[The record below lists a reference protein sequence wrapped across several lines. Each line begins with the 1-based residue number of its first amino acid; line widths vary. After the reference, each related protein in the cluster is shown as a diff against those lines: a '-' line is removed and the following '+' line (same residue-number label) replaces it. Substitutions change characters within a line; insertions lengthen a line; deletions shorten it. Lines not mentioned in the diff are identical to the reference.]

1 MQEKSMRQNLF
12 LMSLAKFLSGFAG
25 YIYDIGIVI
34 YLFSQ
39 TKSVAVIGGF
49 FISQFLP
56 ALIILFTGKLIDTH
70 NQKMLMF
77 LSNLAKA
84 AVFFLLLFE
93 ANIVFIYVA
102 TFFMNLLLEFESN
115 TTQALMA
122 NLFAKGN
129 LFKAAS
135 VINLLDS
142 ASLILAPV
150 CASVI
155 ATNFSIQVNLVIDI
169 ILYGITG
176 FLYLLLPSG
185 ILGNMEKEKE
195 EKKGYASIIKNKR
208 ILCTVLFWNFFML
221 CIGIASPLEISMI
234 EDTLGMSSSWY
245 GIGNTVE
252 GIGMLLASGFVLGI
266 IKKLKPESI
275 ILLGLFSAAMSY
287 GVIGTAG
294 NIGVYLFGAGLVGV
308 TSTFCPLGFKTA
320 VQIQSETNLVGRTF
334 TASRFTILITRM
346 IGSLLVGGMLTVW
359 NIRVIYY
366 LLAGFLV
373 IIAMAYY
380 FVNGFVKRR
389 LFESK
394 SLLYWLY
401 I

>member
-1 MQEKSMRQNLF
+1 MQEKTMKQNLF
-12 LMSLAKFLSGFAG
+12 LLSLAKFLSGFAG

-39 TKSVAVIGGF
+39 TQSVAVIGGF

-77 LSNLAKA
+77 LSNLSKV

-93 ANIVFIYVA
+93 ANIVLIYVV
-102 TFFMNLLLEFESN
+102 TFIMNLLLEFESN
-115 TTQALMA
+115 TSQALMA
-122 NLFAKGN
+122 HLFSKEN

-142 ASLILAPV
+142 ASLILAPI

-155 ATNFSIQVNLVIDI
+155 ATNFSIHINLMLDM

-176 FLYLLLPSG
+176 FLYLFLPSSM
-185 ILGNMEKEKE
+185 LGNIEKQKE
-195 EKKGYASIIKNKR
+195 EKKGYLSIIRNKR
-208 ILCTVLFWNFFML
+208 ILCTVLFWNLFML

-252 GIGMLLASGFVLGI
+252 GIGMLIASGFILGI
-266 IKKLKPESI
+266 MKKLKPENI

-294 NIGVYLFGAGLVGV
+294 NIWGYLCGAALVGV
-308 TSTFCPLGFKTA
+308 TSTFCPLGFKAA
-320 VQIQSETNLVGRTF
+320 VQIQSETKLVGRTF

-346 IGSLLVGGMLTVW
+346 VGSLLVGSMLTVW
-359 NIRVIYY
+359 EIRMVYY
-366 LLAGFLV
+366 FLAGFLMITAV
-373 IIAMAYY
+373 VYY
-380 FVNGFVKRR
+380 I
-389 LFESK
+389 LFRK
-394 SLLYWLY
+394 NRV
-401 I
+401 

>member
-195 EKKGYASIIKNKR
+195 KEEKKGYASIIKNKR

-287 GVIGTAG
+287 GVIGIAG

-346 IGSLLVGGMLTVW
+346 IGSLLVGGMLTLW

-373 IIAMAYY
+373 IIAVAYY
-380 FVNGFVKRR
+380 FVNGFVK
-389 LFESK
+389 K
-394 SLLYWLY
+394 K
-401 I
+401 II

>member
-1 MQEKSMRQNLF
+1 MQEKSMKQNLF
-12 LMSLAKFLSGFAG
+12 LLSLAKFLSGFAG

-39 TKSVAVIGGF
+39 TKSVAAIGGF

-122 NLFAKGN
+122 NLFSKGN

-155 ATNFSIQVNLVIDI
+155 ATNFSIQANLIIDI

-176 FLYLLLPSG
+176 LLYLLLPSG
-185 ILGNMEKEKE
+185 ILGNIEKQKE

-287 GVIGTAG
+287 GVIGIAG

-373 IIAMAYY
+373 VTAVAYY
-380 FVNGFVKRR
+380 FVNRQK
-389 LFESK
+389 E
-394 SLLYWLY
+394 LLH
-401 I
+401 

>member
-39 TKSVAVIGGF
+39 TKSVAAIGGF

-122 NLFAKGN
+122 NLFSKGN

-155 ATNFSIQVNLVIDI
+155 ATNFSIQANLIIDI

-176 FLYLLLPSG
+176 LLYLLLPSG
-185 ILGNMEKEKE
+185 ILGNIEKQKE

-252 GIGMLLASGFVLGI
+252 GIGMLLASGFVWGI

-287 GVIGTAG
+287 GVIGIAG

-346 IGSLLVGGMLTVW
+346 IGSLLVGGMLTLW

-373 IIAMAYY
+373 ITAVAYY
-380 FVNGFVKRR
+380 FVNRQK
-389 LFESK
+389 E
-394 SLLYWLY
+394 LLH
-401 I
+401 

>member
-1 MQEKSMRQNLF
+1 MQEKSMKQKLF
-12 LMSLAKFLSGFAG
+12 LLSLAKFLSGFAG

-39 TKSVAVIGGF
+39 TKSVAAIGGF

-122 NLFAKGN
+122 NLFSKGN

-155 ATNFSIQVNLVIDI
+155 VTNFSIQANLIIDI

-176 FLYLLLPSG
+176 LLYLLLPSG
-185 ILGNMEKEKE
+185 ILGNIEKQKE

-287 GVIGTAG
+287 GVIGIAG

-373 IIAMAYY
+373 VTAVAYY
-380 FVNGFVKRR
+380 FVNRQK
-389 LFESK
+389 E
-394 SLLYWLY
+394 LLH
-401 I
+401 

>member
-1 MQEKSMRQNLF
+1 MFYNMF
-12 LMSLAKFLSGFAG
+12 LLSLAKFLSGFAG

-39 TKSVAVIGGF
+39 TKSVAAIGGF

-122 NLFAKGN
+122 NLFSKGN

-155 ATNFSIQVNLVIDI
+155 ATKFSIQINLMIDI
-169 ILYGITG
+169 ALYGVTG
-176 FLYLLLPSG
+176 FLYLLLPSDA
-185 ILGNMEKEKE
+185 LGNIEKQKE
-195 EKKGYASIIKNKR
+195 EKKGYASIVKNKR

-266 IKKLKPESI
+266 IKKLKPENI

-294 NIGVYLFGAGLVGV
+294 NIWMYLFGAGLVGV

-320 VQIQSETNLVGRTF
+320 VQIQSETSLVGRTF

-359 NIRVIYY
+359 NIRAIYY

-373 IIAMAYY
+373 VTAVAYY
-380 FVNGFVKRR
+380 FVNRQK
-389 LFESK
+389 E
-394 SLLYWLY
+394 LLH
-401 I
+401 

>member
-115 TTQALMA
+115 TTQALMV

-287 GVIGTAG
+287 GVIGIAG

-380 FVNGFVKRR
+380 FVNGFVK
-389 LFESK
+389 K
-394 SLLYWLY
+394 K
-401 I
+401 II

>member
-115 TTQALMA
+115 TTQALMV

-169 ILYGITG
+169 ILYGIMG

-287 GVIGTAG
+287 GVIGIAG

-346 IGSLLVGGMLTVW
+346 IGSLLVGGMLTLW

-373 IIAMAYY
+373 IIAVAYY
-380 FVNGFVKRR
+380 FVNGFVK
-389 LFESK
+389 K
-394 SLLYWLY
+394 K
-401 I
+401 II

>member
-93 ANIVFIYVA
+93 TNIVFIYVA

-142 ASLILAPV
+142 ASLVLAPV

-287 GVIGTAG
+287 GVIGIAG

-346 IGSLLVGGMLTVW
+346 IGSLLVGGMLTLW

-373 IIAMAYY
+373 IIAVAYY
-380 FVNGFVKRR
+380 FVNGFVK
-389 LFESK
+389 K
-394 SLLYWLY
+394 K
-401 I
+401 II

>member
-56 ALIILFTGKLIDTH
+56 ALIILFTGRLIDTH

-287 GVIGTAG
+287 GVIGIAG

-373 IIAMAYY
+373 ITAMAYY
-380 FVNGFVKRR
+380 FVNGFVK
-389 LFESK
+389 K
-394 SLLYWLY
+394 K
-401 I
+401 II

>member
-12 LMSLAKFLSGFAG
+12 LMSLAKFLS
-25 YIYDIGIVI
+25 
-34 YLFSQ
+34 
-39 TKSVAVIGGF
+39 
-49 FISQFLP
+49 
-56 ALIILFTGKLIDTH
+56 
-70 NQKMLMF
+70 
-77 LSNLAKA
+77 NLAKA
-84 AVFFLLLFE
+84 TVFFLLLFE

-287 GVIGTAG
+287 GVIGIAG

-346 IGSLLVGGMLTVW
+346 IGSLLVGGMLTLW

-373 IIAMAYY
+373 IIAVAYY
-380 FVNGFVKRR
+380 FVNGFVK
-389 LFESK
+389 K
-394 SLLYWLY
+394 K
-401 I
+401 II

>member
-287 GVIGTAG
+287 GVIGIAG

-346 IGSLLVGGMLTVW
+346 IGSLLVGGMLTLW

-373 IIAMAYY
+373 IIAVAYY
-380 FVNGFVKRR
+380 FVNGQK
-389 LFESK
+389 E
-394 SLLYWLY
+394 LLH
-401 I
+401 

>member
-287 GVIGTAG
+287 GVIGIAG

-380 FVNGFVKRR
+380 FVNGFVK
-389 LFESK
+389 K
-394 SLLYWLY
+394 K
-401 I
+401 II

>member
-287 GVIGTAG
+287 GVIGIAG

-359 NIRVIYY
+359 SIRVIYY

-373 IIAMAYY
+373 ITAVAYY
-380 FVNGFVKRR
+380 FVNGFVK
-389 LFESK
+389 K
-394 SLLYWLY
+394 K
-401 I
+401 II

>member
-84 AVFFLLLFE
+84 AFFFLLLFE

-115 TTQALMA
+115 TTQALMV

-195 EKKGYASIIKNKR
+195 EKKGYASIIKIKR

-287 GVIGTAG
+287 GVIGIAG

-346 IGSLLVGGMLTVW
+346 IGSLLVGGMLTLW

-373 IIAMAYY
+373 IIAVAYY
-380 FVNGFVKRR
+380 FVNGFVK
-389 LFESK
+389 K
-394 SLLYWLY
+394 K
-401 I
+401 II

>member
-234 EDTLGMSSSWY
+234 EDILGMSSSWY

-287 GVIGTAG
+287 GVIGIAG

-380 FVNGFVKRR
+380 FVNGFVK
-389 LFESK
+389 K
-394 SLLYWLY
+394 K
-401 I
+401 II

>member
-115 TTQALMA
+115 TTQALMV

-287 GVIGTAG
+287 GVIGIAG

-308 TSTFCPLGFKTA
+308 TSIFCPLGFKTA

-346 IGSLLVGGMLTVW
+346 IGSLLVGGMLTLW

-373 IIAMAYY
+373 IIAVAYY
-380 FVNGFVKRR
+380 FVNGFVK
-389 LFESK
+389 K
-394 SLLYWLY
+394 K
-401 I
+401 II

>member
-39 TKSVAVIGGF
+39 TKSVAAIGGF

-122 NLFAKGN
+122 NLFSKGN

-155 ATNFSIQVNLVIDI
+155 ATNFSIQANLIIDI

-176 FLYLLLPSG
+176 LLYLLLPSG
-185 ILGNMEKEKE
+185 ILGNIEKQKE

-287 GVIGTAG
+287 GVIGTAE
-294 NIGVYLFGAGLVGV
+294 NIGMYLLGAGLVGV

-373 IIAMAYY
+373 VTAVAYY
-380 FVNGFVKRR
+380 FVNRQK
-389 LFESK
+389 E
-394 SLLYWLY
+394 LLH
-401 I
+401 

>member
-1 MQEKSMRQNLF
+1 MQEKSMKQNLF
-12 LMSLAKFLSGFAG
+12 LLSLAKFLSGFAG

-39 TKSVAVIGGF
+39 TKSVAAIGGF

-122 NLFAKGN
+122 NLFSKGN

-155 ATNFSIQVNLVIDI
+155 ATNFSIQANLIIDI

-176 FLYLLLPSG
+176 LLYLLLPSG
-185 ILGNMEKEKE
+185 ILGNIEKQKE

-287 GVIGTAG
+287 GVIGIAG

-346 IGSLLVGGMLTVW
+346 RGSLLVGGMLTLW

-373 IIAMAYY
+373 ITAVAYY
-380 FVNGFVKRR
+380 FVNRQK
-389 LFESK
+389 E
-394 SLLYWLY
+394 LLH
-401 I
+401 

>member
-234 EDTLGMSSSWY
+234 EDTLGMSSLWY

-287 GVIGTAG
+287 GVIGIAG

-380 FVNGFVKRR
+380 FVNGFVK
-389 LFESK
+389 K
-394 SLLYWLY
+394 K
-401 I
+401 II

>member
-1 MQEKSMRQNLF
+1 MQEKSMRQNLL

-266 IKKLKPESI
+266 IKKLKPENI

-380 FVNGFVKRR
+380 FVNGFVK
-389 LFESK
+389 K
-394 SLLYWLY
+394 K
-401 I
+401 II

>member
-1 MQEKSMRQNLF
+1 MQEKSMRQNLL

-39 TKSVAVIGGF
+39 TKSVAAIGGF

-122 NLFAKGN
+122 NLFSKGN

-287 GVIGTAG
+287 GVIGIAG

-373 IIAMAYY
+373 ITAVAYY
-380 FVNGFVKRR
+380 FVNRQK
-389 LFESK
+389 E
-394 SLLYWLY
+394 LLH
-401 I
+401 

>member
-1 MQEKSMRQNLF
+1 MQEKSMKQNLF
-12 LMSLAKFLSGFAG
+12 LLSLAKFLSGFAG

-39 TKSVAVIGGF
+39 TKSVAAIGGF

-122 NLFAKGN
+122 NLFSKGN

-155 ATNFSIQVNLVIDI
+155 ATNFSIQANLIIDI

-176 FLYLLLPSG
+176 LLYLLLPSG
-185 ILGNMEKEKE
+185 ILGNIEKQKE

-287 GVIGTAG
+287 GVIGIAG

-346 IGSLLVGGMLTVW
+346 IGSLLVGGMLTLW

-373 IIAMAYY
+373 ITAVAYY
-380 FVNGFVKRR
+380 FVNRQK
-389 LFESK
+389 E
-394 SLLYWLY
+394 LLH
-401 I
+401 

>member
-1 MQEKSMRQNLF
+1 MFYNMF
-12 LMSLAKFLSGFAG
+12 LLSLAKFLSGFAG

-39 TKSVAVIGGF
+39 TKSVAAIGGF

-122 NLFAKGN
+122 NLFSKGN

-155 ATNFSIQVNLVIDI
+155 ATNFSIQANLIIDI

-176 FLYLLLPSG
+176 LLYLLLPSG
-185 ILGNMEKEKE
+185 ILGNIEKQKE

-287 GVIGTAG
+287 GVIGIAG

-373 IIAMAYY
+373 ITAVAYY
-380 FVNGFVKRR
+380 FVNRQK
-389 LFESK
+389 E
-394 SLLYWLY
+394 LLH
-401 I
+401 

>member
-1 MQEKSMRQNLF
+1 MQEKSMKQNLF
-12 LMSLAKFLSGFAG
+12 LLSLAKFLSGFAG

-39 TKSVAVIGGF
+39 TKSVAAIGGF

-122 NLFAKGN
+122 NLFSKGN

-155 ATNFSIQVNLVIDI
+155 ATNFSIQANLIIDI

-176 FLYLLLPSG
+176 LLYLLLPSG
-185 ILGNMEKEKE
+185 ILGNIEKQKE
-195 EKKGYASIIKNKR
+195 EKKGYVSIIKNKR

-287 GVIGTAG
+287 GVIGIAG

-346 IGSLLVGGMLTVW
+346 IGSLLVGGMLTLW

-373 IIAMAYY
+373 ITAVAYY
-380 FVNGFVKRR
+380 FVNRQK
-389 LFESK
+389 E
-394 SLLYWLY
+394 LLH
-401 I
+401 

>member
-1 MQEKSMRQNLF
+1 MQEKSMKQNLF
-12 LMSLAKFLSGFAG
+12 LLSLAKFLSGFAG

-39 TKSVAVIGGF
+39 TKSVAAIGGF

-122 NLFAKGN
+122 NLFSKGN

-155 ATNFSIQVNLVIDI
+155 VTNFSIQANLIIDI

-176 FLYLLLPSG
+176 LLYLLLPSG
-185 ILGNMEKEKE
+185 ILGNIEKQKE

-287 GVIGTAG
+287 GVIGIAG

-373 IIAMAYY
+373 VTAVAYY
-380 FVNGFVKRR
+380 FVNRQK
-389 LFESK
+389 E
-394 SLLYWLY
+394 LLH
-401 I
+401 

>member
-287 GVIGTAG
+287 GVIGIAG

-373 IIAMAYY
+373 ITAMAYY
-380 FVNGFVKRR
+380 FVNGFVK
-389 LFESK
+389 K
-394 SLLYWLY
+394 K
-401 I
+401 II

>member
-1 MQEKSMRQNLF
+1 MFYNMF
-12 LMSLAKFLSGFAG
+12 LLSLAKFLSGFAG

-39 TKSVAVIGGF
+39 TKSVAAIGGF

-122 NLFAKGN
+122 NLFSKGN

-155 ATNFSIQVNLVIDI
+155 ATNFSIQANLIIDI

-176 FLYLLLPSG
+176 LLYLLLPSG
-185 ILGNMEKEKE
+185 ILGNIEKQKE

-266 IKKLKPESI
+266 IKKLKPENI

-287 GVIGTAG
+287 GVIGIAG
-294 NIGVYLFGAGLVGV
+294 NIGMYLFGAGLVGV

-373 IIAMAYY
+373 ITAVAYY
-380 FVNGFVKRR
+380 FVNRQK
-389 LFESK
+389 E
-394 SLLYWLY
+394 LLH
-401 I
+401 

>member
-185 ILGNMEKEKE
+185 ILGNMEKE

-287 GVIGTAG
+287 GVIGIAG

-380 FVNGFVKRR
+380 FVNGFVK
-389 LFESK
+389 K
-394 SLLYWLY
+394 K
-401 I
+401 II

>member
-195 EKKGYASIIKNKR
+195 EKKGYASIIKIKR

-287 GVIGTAG
+287 GVIGIAG

-346 IGSLLVGGMLTVW
+346 IGSLLVGGMLTLW

-373 IIAMAYY
+373 IIAVAYY
-380 FVNGFVKRR
+380 FVNGFVK
-389 LFESK
+389 K
-394 SLLYWLY
+394 K
-401 I
+401 II

>member
-1 MQEKSMRQNLF
+1 MQEKSMKQNLF
-12 LMSLAKFLSGFAG
+12 LLSLAKFLSGFAG

-39 TKSVAVIGGF
+39 TKSVAAIGGF

-102 TFFMNLLLEFESN
+102 TFFMNLLSEFESN

-122 NLFAKGN
+122 NLFSKGN

-155 ATNFSIQVNLVIDI
+155 ATNFSIQANLIIDI

-176 FLYLLLPSG
+176 LLYLLLPSG
-185 ILGNMEKEKE
+185 ILGNIEKQKE

-287 GVIGTAG
+287 GVIGIAG

-346 IGSLLVGGMLTVW
+346 IGSLLVGGMLTLW

-373 IIAMAYY
+373 ITAVAYY
-380 FVNGFVKRR
+380 FVNRQK
-389 LFESK
+389 E
-394 SLLYWLY
+394 LLH
-401 I
+401 

>member
-115 TTQALMA
+115 TTQALMV

-287 GVIGTAG
+287 GVIGIAG

-346 IGSLLVGGMLTVW
+346 IGSLLVGGMLTLW

-373 IIAMAYY
+373 IIAVAYY
-380 FVNGFVKRR
+380 FVNGFVK
-389 LFESK
+389 K
-394 SLLYWLY
+394 K
-401 I
+401 II

>member
-129 LFKAAS
+129 
-135 VINLLDS
+135 
-142 ASLILAPV
+142 
-150 CASVI
+150 
-155 ATNFSIQVNLVIDI
+155 
-169 ILYGITG
+169 
-176 FLYLLLPSG
+176 
-185 ILGNMEKEKE
+185 
-195 EKKGYASIIKNKR
+195 
-208 ILCTVLFWNFFML
+208 
-221 CIGIASPLEISMI
+221 
-234 EDTLGMSSSWY
+234 
-245 GIGNTVE
+245 
-252 GIGMLLASGFVLGI
+252 
-266 IKKLKPESI
+266 
-275 ILLGLFSAAMSY
+275 
-287 GVIGTAG
+287 
-294 NIGVYLFGAGLVGV
+294 
-308 TSTFCPLGFKTA
+308 
-320 VQIQSETNLVGRTF
+320 
-334 TASRFTILITRM
+334 
-346 IGSLLVGGMLTVW
+346 
-359 NIRVIYY
+359 
-366 LLAGFLV
+366 
-373 IIAMAYY
+373 
-380 FVNGFVKRR
+380 
-389 LFESK
+389 
-394 SLLYWLY
+394 
-401 I
+401 

>member
-1 MQEKSMRQNLF
+1 MQEKSMRQNLL

-287 GVIGTAG
+287 GVIGIAG

-380 FVNGFVKRR
+380 FVNGFVK
-389 LFESK
+389 K
-394 SLLYWLY
+394 K
-401 I
+401 II

>member
-39 TKSVAVIGGF
+39 TKSVAAIGGF

-122 NLFAKGN
+122 NLFSKGN

-155 ATNFSIQVNLVIDI
+155 ATNFSIQANLIIDI

-176 FLYLLLPSG
+176 LLYLLLPSG
-185 ILGNMEKEKE
+185 ILGNIEKQKE

-287 GVIGTAG
+287 GVIGIAG

-334 TASRFTILITRM
+334 TVSRFTILITRM
-346 IGSLLVGGMLTVW
+346 IGSLLVGGMLTLW

-373 IIAMAYY
+373 ITAVAYY
-380 FVNGFVKRR
+380 FVNRQK
-389 LFESK
+389 E
-394 SLLYWLY
+394 LLH
-401 I
+401 

>member
-1 MQEKSMRQNLF
+1 MFYNMF
-12 LMSLAKFLSGFAG
+12 LLSLAKFLSGFAG

-39 TKSVAVIGGF
+39 TKSVAAIGGF

-122 NLFAKGN
+122 NLFSKGN

-155 ATNFSIQVNLVIDI
+155 VTNFSIQANLIIDI

-176 FLYLLLPSG
+176 LLYLLLPSG
-185 ILGNMEKEKE
+185 ILGNIEKQKE

-287 GVIGTAG
+287 GVIGIAG

-373 IIAMAYY
+373 VTAVAYY
-380 FVNGFVKRR
+380 FVNRQK
-389 LFESK
+389 E
-394 SLLYWLY
+394 LLH
-401 I
+401 

>member
-1 MQEKSMRQNLF
+1 MQEKSMKQNLF
-12 LMSLAKFLSGFAG
+12 LLSLAKFLSGFAG

-39 TKSVAVIGGF
+39 TKSVAAIGGF

-122 NLFAKGN
+122 NLFSKGN

-155 ATNFSIQVNLVIDI
+155 ATNFSIQANLIIDI

-176 FLYLLLPSG
+176 LLYLLLPSG
-185 ILGNMEKEKE
+185 ILGNIEKQKE

-287 GVIGTAG
+287 GVIGIAG

-346 IGSLLVGGMLTVW
+346 IGSLLVGGMLTLW

-366 LLAGFLV
+366 LLAGSLV
-373 IIAMAYY
+373 ITAVAYY
-380 FVNGFVKRR
+380 FVNRQK
-389 LFESK
+389 E
-394 SLLYWLY
+394 LLH
-401 I
+401 

>member
-1 MQEKSMRQNLF
+1 MQEKSMKQNLF
-12 LMSLAKFLSGFAG
+12 LLSLAKFLSGFAG

-39 TKSVAVIGGF
+39 TKSVAAIGGF

-122 NLFAKGN
+122 NLFSKGN

-142 ASLILAPV
+142 ASLILASV

-155 ATNFSIQVNLVIDI
+155 ATNFSIQANLIIDI

-176 FLYLLLPSG
+176 LLYLLLPSG
-185 ILGNMEKEKE
+185 ILGNIEKQKE

-287 GVIGTAG
+287 GVIGIAG

-346 IGSLLVGGMLTVW
+346 IGSLLVGGMLTLW

-373 IIAMAYY
+373 ITAVAYY
-380 FVNGFVKRR
+380 FVNRQK
-389 LFESK
+389 E
-394 SLLYWLY
+394 LLH
-401 I
+401 